1 MNSFSSIEG
10 LNAYAIQTNKGMLVE
25 ISDTLMS
32 ALDTTLAVLFPEQKL
47 VLKRSESTVLVI
59 PEFNPTDEFCLD
71 EHTVDDFAGESEVEI
86 PANRNTNSPEVRLL
100 PVKLVG
106 RWFLLSMEIFS
117 PDPDNEWERED
128 PSQVWVKLY
137 GPGATTVH
145 PAVQLA
151 EFKRRRAY
159 DTLITEVCLNVPL
172 ESYPLLIQR
181 MVETM
186 LLDSNVDKQKLGTS
200 LTRAA
205 ETVIKNMK

>member
-1 MNSFSSIEG
+1 M
-10 LNAYAIQTNKGMLVE
+10 NKGMLVE

-71 EHTVDDFAGESEVEI
+71 EHTVDFAGESEVEI

-128 PSQVWVKLY
+128 PSQVRVKLY
-137 GPGATTVH
+137 GPGAANLH

-151 EFKRRRAY
+151 EDMRRRAY
-159 DTLITEVCLNVPL
+159 DTLLAEVCCSVPA

-186 LLDSNVDKQKLGTS
+186 LLESNVDRQELG
-200 LTRAA
+200 AA
-205 ETVIKNMK
+205 LLKSTEAVLKTMK